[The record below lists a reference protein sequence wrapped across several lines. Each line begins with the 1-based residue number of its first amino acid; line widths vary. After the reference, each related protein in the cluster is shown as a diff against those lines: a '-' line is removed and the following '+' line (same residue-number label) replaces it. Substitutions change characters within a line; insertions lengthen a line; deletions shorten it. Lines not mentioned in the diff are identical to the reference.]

1 MFDAPSTLS
10 GDIAKPADLSGHLLI
25 VVPKEYRENI
35 PTKMG
40 VSDAVSV
47 DLADVDTG
55 QVYRSALWFNVALIS
70 ATKDKIG
77 GQPILARM
85 GQGVAKTGQT
95 APWVLEAANN
105 DGAAVARATAWLGA
119 NPEFLGGGF
128 AKPTPAAAPAAVTA
142 GQIPNLD
149 SLPPEVQAL
158 LQRKAAEAAA
168 A

>member
-1 MFDAPSTLS
+1 MFDAPSSLS
-10 GDIAKPADLSGHLLI
+10 GDIAKPADLNGHLLI
-25 VVPKEYRENI
+25 VVPKEFRENI

-40 VSDAVSV
+40 ASDAVSV
-47 DLADVDTG
+47 DVADVDSG

-77 GQPILARM
+77 GAPILARM
-85 GQGVAKTGQT
+85 GQGVAKAGQS

-105 DGAAVARATAWLGA
+105 DGAAVAKGTAWLAA
-119 NPEFLGGGF
+119 NPGFLGGAF
-128 AKPTPAAAPAAVTA
+128 ATPATPAPAPVVTA
-142 GQIPNLD
+142 AQIPNLD

-168 A
+168 